1 MWMPAGTNAE
11 ERTGVKMEF
20 LDLARNRYSERSF
33 AATPLEEEKLYK
45 ILEEG
50 RIAPTACNNQPQRF
64 YVLKSEEARAKAAKL
79 TYTYNAPVVVL
90 VCYLT
95 AEAWHSPFDGFCSGD
110 MDASIAASSM
120 MFEAEDLG
128 VHSIWLR
135 GFDSVN
141 VQEAFDLPGG
151 TVPSL
156 MLALGY
162 PGENAK
168 PHTLHAQREPI
179 EEFVVE
185 L

>member
-1 MWMPAGTNAE
+1 
-11 ERTGVKMEF
+11 MEF
-20 LDLARNRYSERSF
+20 LELAKNRYSERSF
-33 AATPLEEEKLYK
+33 ASKPLEEEKLYK
-45 ILEEG
+45 ILEAG

-64 YVLKSEEARAKAAKL
+64 FVLKSEEALKKAAVL
-79 TYTYNAPVVVL
+79 TYTYNAPVVIL
-90 VCYLT
+90 VCYLN
-95 AEAWHSPFDGFCSGD
+95 ADAWHSPIDGFCSGD
-110 MDASIAASSM
+110 MDCSIAACSM

-135 GFDSVN
+135 GFDARK
-141 VQEAFDLPGG
+141 VQEAFALPDG

-162 PGENAK
+162 PSENSK
-168 PHTLHAQREPI
+168 PHKLHEQREPM

>member
-1 MWMPAGTNAE
+1 MSFIE
-11 ERTGVKMEF
+11 
-20 LDLARNRYSERSF
+20 LAKRRYSERYF
-33 AATPLEEEKLYK
+33 ADTPLEEEKLYQ
-45 ILEEG
+45 ILEAG

-64 YVLKSEEARAKAAKL
+64 YVLKSSVALAKAAQL
-79 TYTYNAPVVVL
+79 THTYNAPVVVL
-90 VCYLT
+90 VCYIH
-95 AEAWHSPFDGFCSGD
+95 ADAWHNPRDGFCSGD

-135 GFDSVN
+135 GFDAGK
-141 VQEAFDLPGG
+141 VQEAFDLPDG

-162 PGENAK
+162 PSEKSK
-168 PHTLHAQREPI
+168 PAPLHEQREPI
-179 EEFVVE
+179 EEFVSE

>member
-1 MWMPAGTNAE
+1 
-11 ERTGVKMEF
+11 MEF
-20 LDLARNRYSERSF
+20 LELAKNRYSERSF
-33 AATPLEEEKLYK
+33 AEKAVEEEKLYK
-45 ILEEG
+45 ILEAG
-50 RIAPTACNNQPQRF
+50 CIAPTACNNQPQRF
-64 YVLKSEEARAKAAKL
+64 YVLKSPEALKKAAQL
-79 TYTYNAPVVVL
+79 TYIYNAPVVIL

-95 AEAWHSPFDGFCSGD
+95 AEAWHNPRDGFCSGD

-135 GFDSVN
+135 GFDSLK
-141 VQEAFDLPGG
+141 VQEAFELPDG

-162 PGENAK
+162 PSEKSK
-168 PHTLHAQREPI
+168 PAPLHTKREPR
-179 EEFVVE
+179 EEFVIE

>member
-1 MWMPAGTNAE
+1 
-11 ERTGVKMEF
+11 MEF
-20 LDLARNRYSERSF
+20 LELAKNRYSERKFSGKE
-33 AATPLEEEKLYK
+33 LEEEKLYK
-45 ILEEG
+45 ILEAG

-64 YVLKSEEARAKAAKL
+64 YVLKSREARAKAVRL
-79 TYTYNAPVVVL
+79 TNIYNAAVVIL
-90 VCYLT
+90 VCYV
-95 AEAWHSPFDGFCSGD
+95 EEDAWHNPKDGFCSGH

-135 GFDSVN
+135 GFDARKAR
-141 VQEAFDLPGG
+141 EAFDLPEG

-162 PGENAK
+162 PDDKAK
-168 PHTLHAQREPI
+168 PDQLHHEREPM
-179 EEFVVE
+179 ETFVME

>member
-1 MWMPAGTNAE
+1 MS
-11 ERTGVKMEF
+11 F
-20 LDLARNRYSERSF
+20 LELARRRYSERSF
-33 AATPLEEEKLYK
+33 AATPLEDEKLYK
-45 ILEEG
+45 ILEAG

-64 YVLKSEEARAKAAKL
+64 FVLKSEDALAKAAEL
-79 TYTYNAPVVVL
+79 TFTYGAPVVIL
-90 VCYLT
+90 VCYVT
-95 AEAWHSPFDGFCSGD
+95 AEAWHSPFDGFVSGD

-128 VHSIWLR
+128 VHSVWLR
-135 GFDSVN
+135 GFDAGK
-141 VQEAFDLPGG
+141 VQEAFDLPAG

-162 PGENAK
+162 PGKDAK
-168 PHTLHAQREPI
+168 PHKMHGEREPI

>member
-1 MWMPAGTNAE
+1 MD
-11 ERTGVKMEF
+11 F
-20 LDLARNRYSERSF
+20 LELARNRYSERSF
-33 AATPLEEEKLYK
+33 DSKPLEDEKLYK
-45 ILEEG
+45 ILEAG

-64 YVLKSEEARAKAAKL
+64 FVLKSEEALKKAATL
-79 TYTYNAPVVVL
+79 TYTYNAPVVIL
-90 VCYLT
+90 VCYLN
-95 AEAWHSPFDGFCSGD
+95 AEAWHSPFDDFCSGD
-110 MDASIAASSM
+110 MDCSIAASSM

-135 GFDSVN
+135 GFDAGK
-141 VQEAFDLPGG
+141 VQEAFALPDA

-162 PGENAK
+162 PSKNSK
-168 PHTLHAQREPI
+168 PHKLHGQREPL

>member
-1 MWMPAGTNAE
+1 MT
-11 ERTGVKMEF
+11 F
-20 LDLARNRYSERSF
+20 LELARNRYSERSF
-33 AATPLEEEKLYK
+33 GEKQIGEEDLYK
-45 ILEEG
+45 ILEAG

-64 YVLKSEEARAKAAKL
+64 YVLKSNEALSKVAHL

-95 AEAWHSPFDGFCSGD
+95 AEAWHNPRDGFCSGD

-128 VHSIWLR
+128 IHSIWLR
-135 GFDSVN
+135 GFDAGK
-141 VQEAFDLPGG
+141 VQEVFDLPAG

-162 PGENAK
+162 PDKDSK
-168 PHTLHAQREPI
+168 PHKLHTEREPI

>member
-1 MWMPAGTNAE
+1 M
-11 ERTGVKMEF
+11 MEF
-20 LDLARNRYSERSF
+20 LELAKNRYSERSF
-33 AATPLEEEKLYK
+33 ASKSLEEEKLYK
-45 ILEEG
+45 ILEAG
-50 RIAPTACNNQPQRF
+50 RIAPTACNYQPQRF
-64 YVLKSEEARAKAAKL
+64 YVLKSKEALAKAAGL
-79 TYTYNAPVVVL
+79 TYTYNAPVVIL
-90 VCYLT
+90 VCYLS
-95 AEAWHSPFDGFCSGD
+95 AEAWHNPRDGFCSGD

-135 GFDSVN
+135 GFDAGK
-141 VQEAFDLPGG
+141 VQEAFDLPTE

-162 PGENAK
+162 PSENSK
-168 PHTLHAQREPI
+168 PHKLHSQREPM

>member
-1 MWMPAGTNAE
+1 MSFIE
-11 ERTGVKMEF
+11 
-20 LDLARNRYSERSF
+20 LAKRRYSERYF
-33 AATPLEEEKLYK
+33 ADTPLEEEKLYQ
-45 ILEEG
+45 ILEAG

-64 YVLKSEEARAKAAKL
+64 YVLKSSVALAKAAQL
-79 TYTYNAPVVVL
+79 THTYNAPVVVL
-90 VCYLT
+90 VCYIH
-95 AEAWHSPFDGFCSGD
+95 ADAWHNPRDGFCSGD

-135 GFDSVN
+135 GFDAGK
-141 VQEAFDLPGG
+141 VQEAFDLPDG

-162 PGENAK
+162 PSEKSK
-168 PHTLHAQREPI
+168 PAPLHEQREPI
-179 EEFVVE
+179 EEFVIE

>member
-1 MWMPAGTNAE
+1 
-11 ERTGVKMEF
+11 MEF
-20 LDLARNRYSERSF
+20 IELARKRYSERSF
-33 AATPLEEEKLYK
+33 SSAPLEEDKLYQ
-45 ILEEG
+45 ILEAG

-64 YVLKSEEARAKAAKL
+64 YVLRSEEALRKAAEL
-79 TYTYNAPVVVL
+79 TWIYNAPVVVL
-90 VCYLT
+90 VCDVNS
-95 AEAWHSPFDGFCSGD
+95 EAWHNPRDGFCSGD

-120 MFEAEDLG
+120 MFAAEDLG

-135 GFDSVN
+135 GFDADR
-141 VQEAFDLPGG
+141 VQEAYSLPDG

-162 PGENAK
+162 PAANSA
-168 PHTLHAQREPI
+168 PHKLHSQREPM

>member
-1 MWMPAGTNAE
+1 
-11 ERTGVKMEF
+11 MEF
-20 LDLARNRYSERSF
+20 LELARSRYSERCF
-33 AATPLEEEKLYK
+33 ADTPLEEETLYK
-45 ILEEG
+45 ILEAG

-64 YVLKSEEARAKAAKL
+64 YVLKSKAALAKAASL
-79 TYTYNAPVVVL
+79 TYIYNAPVVIL
-90 VCYLT
+90 VCYLD
-95 AEAWHSPFDGFCSGD
+95 ADAWHSPFDGFCSGD

-135 GFDSVN
+135 GFDAEKVKE
-141 VQEAFDLPGG
+141 VFELPEG
-151 TVPSL
+151 TMPSL

-162 PGENAK
+162 PGAGSK
-168 PHTLHAQREPI
+168 PHKLHEQREPM

>member
-1 MWMPAGTNAE
+1 MSFIE
-11 ERTGVKMEF
+11 
-20 LDLARNRYSERSF
+20 LAKRRYSERYF
-33 AATPLEEEKLYK
+33 ADTPLEEEKLYQ
-45 ILEEG
+45 ILEAG

-64 YVLKSEEARAKAAKL
+64 YVLKSSVVLAKAAQL
-79 TYTYNAPVVVL
+79 THTYNAPVVVL
-90 VCYLT
+90 VCYIH
-95 AEAWHSPFDGFCSGD
+95 ADAWHNPRDGFCSGD

-135 GFDSVN
+135 GFDAGK
-141 VQEAFDLPGG
+141 VQEAFDLPDG

-162 PGENAK
+162 PSEKSK
-168 PHTLHAQREPI
+168 PAPLHEQREPI
-179 EEFVVE
+179 EEFVIE

>member
-1 MWMPAGTNAE
+1 
-11 ERTGVKMEF
+11 MEF
-20 LDLARNRYSERSF
+20 LEMARNRYSERSF

-45 ILEEG
+45 ILEAG

-64 YVLKSEEARAKAAKL
+64 YVLKSAGALTKAAKL
-79 TYTYNAPVVVL
+79 THTYHAPVVIL
-90 VCYLT
+90 VCYVE
-95 AEAWHSPFDGFCSGD
+95 ADAWHNPRDGFVSGD

-128 VHSIWLR
+128 IHSIWLR
-135 GFDSVN
+135 GFDAKA
-141 VQEAFDLPGG
+141 VQETFELPDG

-162 PGENAK
+162 PGENAG
-168 PHTLHAQREPI
+168 PHRLHKEREPM

>member
-1 MWMPAGTNAE
+1 
-11 ERTGVKMEF
+11 MEF
-20 LDLARNRYSERSF
+20 LELARNRYSERTF
-33 AATPLEEEKLYK
+33 AAKPVEEEKLYK
-45 ILEEG
+45 ILEAG

-64 YVLKSEEARAKAAKL
+64 YVLKSRDALNKAAKL
-79 TYTYNAPVVVL
+79 THTYNAPVVIL
-90 VCYLT
+90 VCYV
-95 AEAWHSPFDGFCSGD
+95 ESDAWHNPRDGFCSGD

-135 GFDSVN
+135 GFDSDA
-141 VQEAFDLPGG
+141 VQTAFELPAG
-151 TVPSL
+151 TIPSL

-162 PGENAK
+162 PTGDAAPFRLHGE
-168 PHTLHAQREPI
+168 REPM

>member
-1 MWMPAGTNAE
+1 MN
-11 ERTGVKMEF
+11 F
-20 LDLARNRYSERSF
+20 LDLARKRYSERSF
-33 AATPLEEEKLYK
+33 SSVPPEEEKLNM
-45 ILEEG
+45 ILEAG

-64 YVLKSEEARAKAAKL
+64 YVLKSAGALSKAAKL
-79 TYTYNAPVVVL
+79 TYTYNAPVVIL

-95 AEAWHSPFDGFCSGD
+95 AEAWHNPRDGFCSGD

-135 GFDSVN
+135 GFDAGK
-141 VQEAFDLPGG
+141 VQEAFDLPDG

-162 PGENAK
+162 PGENSG
-168 PHTLHAQREPI
+168 PHKLHTQREPM

-185 L
+185 M

>member
-1 MWMPAGTNAE
+1 
-11 ERTGVKMEF
+11 MEF
-20 LDLARNRYSERSF
+20 IELARNRYSERSF
-33 AATPLEEEKLYK
+33 SSAPLEEEKLYK
-45 ILEEG
+45 ILEAG

-64 YVLKSEEARAKAAKL
+64 YVLRSGEALAKAAKL
-79 TYTYNAPVVVL
+79 TWTYNAPVVIL
-90 VCYLT
+90 VCYVN
-95 AEAWHSPFDGFCSGD
+95 AEAWHNPRDGFCSGD

-135 GFDSVN
+135 GFDAGK
-141 VQEAFDLPGG
+141 VQEAFDLPDG

-162 PGENAK
+162 PSEKSK
-168 PHTLHAQREPI
+168 PAPLHEQREPI
-179 EEFVVE
+179 EEFVIE

>member
-1 MWMPAGTNAE
+1 MSFIE
-11 ERTGVKMEF
+11 
-20 LDLARNRYSERSF
+20 LAKRRYSERYF
-33 AATPLEEEKLYK
+33 ADTPLEEEKLYQ
-45 ILEEG
+45 ILEAG

-64 YVLKSEEARAKAAKL
+64 YVLKSSVALAKAAQL
-79 TYTYNAPVVVL
+79 THTYHAPVVVL
-90 VCYLT
+90 VCYIH
-95 AEAWHSPFDGFCSGD
+95 ADAWHNPRDGFCSGD

-135 GFDSVN
+135 GFDAGK
-141 VQEAFDLPGG
+141 VQEAFDLPDG

-162 PGENAK
+162 PSEKSK
-168 PHTLHAQREPI
+168 PAPLHEQREPI
-179 EEFVVE
+179 EEFVIE

>member
-1 MWMPAGTNAE
+1 
-11 ERTGVKMEF
+11 MEF
-20 LDLARNRYSERSF
+20 LDLARNRYSERDF
-33 AATPLEEEKLYK
+33 AAKQLEEEKLYK
-45 ILEEG
+45 ILEAG

-64 YVLKSEEARAKAAKL
+64 YVLKSADARARAAKL
-79 TYTYNAPVVVL
+79 TYTYNAPVVIL

-95 AEAWHSPFDGFCSGD
+95 EEAWHSPWDGFCSGD

-135 GFDSVN
+135 GFDAAK
-141 VQEAFDLPGG
+141 VQDAFDLPTG

-162 PGENAK
+162 PTEKSK
-168 PHTLHAQREPI
+168 PHKLHGQREPM

>member
-1 MWMPAGTNAE
+1 MSFIE
-11 ERTGVKMEF
+11 
-20 LDLARNRYSERSF
+20 LAKRRYSERYF
-33 AATPLEEEKLYK
+33 ADTPLEEEKLYQ
-45 ILEEG
+45 ILEAG

-64 YVLKSEEARAKAAKL
+64 YVLKSSVALAKAAQL
-79 TYTYNAPVVVL
+79 THTYNAPVVVL
-90 VCYLT
+90 VCYIH
-95 AEAWHSPFDGFCSGD
+95 ADAWHNPRDGFCSGD

-135 GFDSVN
+135 GFDAGK
-141 VQEAFDLPGG
+141 VQKAFDLPDG

-162 PGENAK
+162 PSEKSK
-168 PHTLHAQREPI
+168 PAPLHEQREPI
-179 EEFVVE
+179 EEFVIE

>member
-1 MWMPAGTNAE
+1 M
-11 ERTGVKMEF
+11 KEF
-20 LDLARNRYSERSF
+20 LELARNRYSERYF
-33 AATPLEEEKLYK
+33 AAKPLEEEKLCR
-45 ILEEG
+45 ILEAG

-64 YVLKSEEARAKAAKL
+64 YVLKSREALAKAAGL
-79 TYTYNAPVVVL
+79 TYTYNAPIVIL
-90 VCYLT
+90 VCYLD
-95 AEAWHSPFDGFCSGD
+95 AAAWHNPRDGFCSGD

-135 GFDSVN
+135 GFDAGT
-141 VQEAFDLPGG
+141 VQETFDLPAG

-162 PGENAK
+162 PSEESKPFRKHGE
-168 PHTLHAQREPI
+168 REPM
-179 EEFVVE
+179 EAFVVE

>member
-1 MWMPAGTNAE
+1 
-11 ERTGVKMEF
+11 MEF
-20 LDLARNRYSERSF
+20 LELARNRFSERSF
-33 AATPLEEEKLYK
+33 GEKPVEEEKLYK
-45 ILEEG
+45 ILEAG

-64 YVLKSEEARAKAAKL
+64 YVLKSRDALEKAAML

-95 AEAWHSPFDGFCSGD
+95 DEAWHNPRDGFCSGD

-135 GFDSVN
+135 GFDAGK
-141 VQEAFDLPGG
+141 VQEAFDLPDG

-156 MLALGY
+156 MLAIGY
-162 PGENAK
+162 PGENSM
-168 PHTLHAQREPI
+168 PNRLHSEREPM
-179 EEFVVE
+179 EEFVIE

>member
-1 MWMPAGTNAE
+1 MD
-11 ERTGVKMEF
+11 F
-20 LDLARNRYSERSF
+20 LELARKRYSERKF
-33 AATPLEEEKLYK
+33 AARPLEEEKLYK
-45 ILEEG
+45 ILEAG

-64 YVLKSEEARAKAAKL
+64 YVLKSGEALAAAAKL
-79 TYTYNAPVVVL
+79 TYTYNAAVVIL
-90 VCYLT
+90 VCYVN
-95 AEAWHSPFDGFCSGD
+95 AEAWHTPFDGFCSGD

-135 GFDSVN
+135 GFDSAK
-141 VQEAFDLPGG
+141 VQEAFDLPAG

-162 PGENAK
+162 PAEGAK
-168 PHTLHAQREPI
+168 PHQLHGQREPM
-179 EEFVVE
+179 EEFVIE